1 MKLKINKTF
10 TKEPKTKI
18 RNQKNNKW
26 IWNINN
32 KENRVIILE
41 GGERKEEEKRGLL
54 ATNWPSNTDTGC
66 PKRKR
71 MQQCLQRYSERVFLD
86 DKKRHAYRL
95 PHVICAPPT
104 FYLFYSFLFIYE
116 NIQLP

>member
-18 RNQKNNKW
+18 KNQNNNKW

-41 GGERKEEEKRGLL
+41 GGERKEEEKKGLL
-54 ATNWPSNTDTGC
+54 VTN
-66 PKRKR
+66 
-71 MQQCLQRYSERVFLD
+71 
-86 DKKRHAYRL
+86 
-95 PHVICAPPT
+95 
-104 FYLFYSFLFIYE
+104 
-116 NIQLP
+116 